1 MSPPFQMRGSLS
13 WIVFH
18 RLSLGHRRK
27 DNSRQHYW
35 KPQAKVAMCAD
46 AGQGEEEARC
56 HHSCA
61 QGAMAGG
68 GGGGG
73 ALAAGGGGVKEALQ
87 CWEWLVT
94 QWPGPARHL
103 HLRI

>member
-1 MSPPFQMRGSLS
+1 MEVSPTPGSTIGSPRLKWPCVQMLDREK
-13 WIVFH
+13 
-18 RLSLGHRRK
+18 RRPGAIT
-27 DNSRQHYW
+27 R
-35 KPQAKVAMCAD
+35 VL
-46 AGQGEEEARC
+46 RF
-56 HHSCA
+56 
-61 QGAMAGG
+61 GAMAGG